1 MASAADGQK
10 VRLLPGGCWGPPKL
24 PPGDAAPEARNY
36 PAARNG
42 PAYTGNPV
50 TTARRLLI
58 DRFPSIGWS
67 AGRRVYRLSPRH
79 RGRFRGW
86 LSGNTRV
93 NVSNIGAVTRRG
105 TTAWHGAGGCW
116 LHRARRQSEQDEG
129 HYSGYPDVLQ
139 HGRIIWLEA
148 SHAYGQTYPSVA
160 GRCTQIESVV
170 LNGTIGAGKTTT
182 CCGVNAVR
190 KGPQVHTAVPQ

>member
-1 MASAADGQK
+1 MQAWLNSHPPTLCRALGGLNPPQPAAH
-10 VRLLPGGCWGPPKL
+10 RLRGHGVGRQRPEGPPAAGRCWGPPKL

-50 TTARRLLI
+50 TTARRLFI

-86 LSGNTRV
+86 VSGNTRI

-105 TTAWHGAGGCW
+105 TTAWHGAGGCR
-116 LHRARRQSEQDEG
+116 LHRTRRQSEQDEG

-148 SHAYGQTYPSVA
+148 SHAYGQT
-160 GRCTQIESVV
+160 CTFRSGQMH
-170 LNGTIGAGKTTT
+170 
-182 CCGVNAVR
+182 
-190 KGPQVHTAVPQ
+190 PY